1 MRGRLGAGRRNGRFA
16 LQGPLLDADCGGGCE
31 VKLHRSSITLA
42 GGSVGPSVLL
52 GGNADL
58 DVRSSSLRGVSLASK
73 SPTSSVSATIS
84 VSRCHSCSIDP
95 SILNTTAIVNSEFTD
110 PPLQGNSSVSC
121 EALQKTLKICDRNGG
136 CADNPTGG
144 RQCSCPSGF
153 EPGTDGDGSRCL
165 DLCLL
170 AQKRPVYADGSRTA
184 LDPVKASVTDSTRL
198 DFSDLRTHLK
208 GNGIDTSTLSVWI
221 VPTNGVHS
229 VPLADTTGL
238 IKTGSTITGTY
249 DVQLRNAQVICKVVD
264 DLRVRCTPGYSTA
277 DADGMACM
285 PIVNITAAGIRIFSS
300 TGDVL
305 FDGGR
310 LIAPIIAGDKL
321 RVEVQVHDI
330 NGKLVTRGSLGLE
343 VALEQMLAG
352 KSKNNTSPM
361 SPPTNSST
369 AFELTIPEMWISEA
383 AEFQS
388 AGSSCRAR
396 GFAECG
402 IKPLCE
408 WASEGVAPC
417 CYRTARAAFS
427 DSFDPRVHAAYRD
440 GANALQVH
448 RHRIGSGRPDG
459 CRAGAVHV
467 GPF

>member
-1 MRGRLGAGRRNGRFA
+1 M
-16 LQGPLLDADCGGGCE
+16 C
-31 VKLHRSSITLA
+31 V
-42 GGSVGPSVLL
+42 
-52 GGNADL
+52 
-58 DVRSSSLRGVSLASK
+58 
-73 SPTSSVSATIS
+73 
-84 VSRCHSCSIDP
+84 
-95 SILNTTAIVNSEFTD
+95 
-110 PPLQGNSSVSC
+110 
-121 EALQKTLKICDRNGG
+121 
-136 CADNPTGG
+136 
-144 RQCSCPSGF
+144 
-153 EPGTDGDGSRCL
+153 
-165 DLCLL
+165 L
-170 AQKRPVYADGSRTA
+170 AQKQPVYADGSRTA
-184 LDPVKASVTDSTRL
+184 LDSGKASVTDSTRL
-198 DFSDLRTHLK
+198 DFSDLRKHLEGK
-208 GNGIDTSTLSVWI
+208 GVDTSTVSVWI

-229 VPLADTTGL
+229 VFLADTTGL
-238 IKTGSTITGTY
+238 IKTGSTTTGTY
-249 DVQLRNAQVICKVVD
+249 EVQLRNARAICKVVD

-285 PIVNITAAGIRIFSS
+285 PIVIITAAGIRIFSS

-321 RVEVQVHDI
+321 KVQVKVHDI
-330 NGKLVTRGSLGLE
+330 NGTLVTRGSLGLE
-343 VALEQMLAG
+343 VTLEQMLAG
-352 KSKNNTSPM
+352 KSKNNTAPM
-361 SPPTNSST
+361 NPPTNSST

>member
-1 MRGRLGAGRRNGRFA
+1 MRGRPGAGRRVGRLV
-16 LQGPLLDADCGGGCE
+16 LQGPLLDAADCPGGCAI
-31 VKLHRSSITLA
+31 KLHGSNITLA

-73 SPTSSVSATIS
+73 SPALGVSATIRL
-84 VSRCHSCSIDP
+84 SRCHSCSIGP

-121 EALQKTLKICDRNGG
+121 EALQSTQICDRNGDCDDKKDRDG
-136 CADNPTGG
+136 KLIGG

-153 EPGTDGDGSRCL
+153 EPGTDGDGSQCL
-165 DLCLL
+165 DLCVLS
-170 AQKRPVYADGSRTA
+170 QKQPVYADGSRTA
-184 LDPVKASVTDSTRL
+184 LVSVKASVTDSTRL
-198 DFSDLRTHLK
+198 DFSDLRTHLEGK
-208 GNGIDTSTLSVWI
+208 GIDTSTVSVWI

-238 IKTGSTITGTY
+238 IKAGSTTTGTY

-264 DLRVRCTPGYSTA
+264 GLRVRCTPGYSTA

-321 RVEVQVHDI
+321 RVAVQVHDI

-343 VALEQMLAG
+343 VALERMRAG
-352 KSKNNTSPM
+352 KSKNNTAPM
-361 SPPTNSST
+361 NPPTNSST

-388 AGSSCRAR
+388 AV
-396 GFAECG
+396 
-402 IKPLCE
+402 P
-408 WASEGVAPC
+408 
-417 CYRTARAAFS
+417 AAFMILPS
-427 DSFDPRVHAAYRD
+427 A
-440 GANALQVH
+440 
-448 RHRIGSGRPDG
+448 
-459 CRAGAVHV
+459 
-467 GPF
+467 

>member
-1 MRGRLGAGRRNGRFA
+1 M
-16 LQGPLLDADCGGGCE
+16 
-31 VKLHRSSITLA
+31 
-42 GGSVGPSVLL
+42 
-52 GGNADL
+52 
-58 DVRSSSLRGVSLASK
+58 
-73 SPTSSVSATIS
+73 
-84 VSRCHSCSIDP
+84 
-95 SILNTTAIVNSEFTD
+95 NSEFTD

-136 CADNPTGG
+136 CDGNPTGG

-153 EPGTDGDGSRCL
+153 EPGTDGDGSQCL
-165 DLCLL
+165 DLCVL

-184 LDPVKASVTDSTRL
+184 LVSVKASVTDSTRL
-198 DFSDLRTHLK
+198 DFSDLRTHLQR
-208 GNGIDTSTLSVWI
+208 NGVNTSTVSVWI
-221 VPTNGVHS
+221 VPANGHS

-238 IKTGSTITGTY
+238 IKMGSTTTGTY

-285 PIVNITAAGIRIFSS
+285 PIINITAAGIRIFSS

-330 NGKLVTRGSLGLE
+330 TGKLVTRGSLGLE
-343 VALEQMLAG
+343 VALERMLAG
-352 KSKNNTSPM
+352 KSKNNTAPM
-361 SPPTNSST
+361 NPPTNSST

-388 AGSSCRAR
+388 A
-396 GFAECG
+396 
-402 IKPLCE
+402 
-408 WASEGVAPC
+408 AP
-417 CYRTARAAFS
+417 AAF
-427 DSFDPRVHAAYRD
+427 
-440 GANALQVH
+440 
-448 RHRIGSGRPDG
+448 
-459 CRAGAVHV
+459 AGMPSA
-467 GPF
+467 G

>member
-1 MRGRLGAGRRNGRFA
+1 
-16 LQGPLLDADCGGGCE
+16 
-31 VKLHRSSITLA
+31 
-42 GGSVGPSVLL
+42 
-52 GGNADL
+52 
-58 DVRSSSLRGVSLASK
+58 
-73 SPTSSVSATIS
+73 
-84 VSRCHSCSIDP
+84 
-95 SILNTTAIVNSEFTD
+95 
-110 PPLQGNSSVSC
+110 
-121 EALQKTLKICDRNGG
+121 
-136 CADNPTGG
+136 
-144 RQCSCPSGF
+144 
-153 EPGTDGDGSRCL
+153 
-165 DLCLL
+165 
-170 AQKRPVYADGSRTA
+170 
-184 LDPVKASVTDSTRL
+184 
-198 DFSDLRTHLK
+198 
-208 GNGIDTSTLSVWI
+208 VWI
-221 VPTNGVHS
+221 VPANGHN

-238 IKTGSTITGTY
+238 IKMGSTTTGTY

-330 NGKLVTRGSLGLE
+330 TGKLVTRGSLGLE
-343 VALEQMLAG
+343 VALEQMRAG
-352 KSKNNTSPM
+352 KSKNNTAPM
-361 SPPTNSST
+361 NPPTNSST

-396 GFAECG
+396 GFAECV